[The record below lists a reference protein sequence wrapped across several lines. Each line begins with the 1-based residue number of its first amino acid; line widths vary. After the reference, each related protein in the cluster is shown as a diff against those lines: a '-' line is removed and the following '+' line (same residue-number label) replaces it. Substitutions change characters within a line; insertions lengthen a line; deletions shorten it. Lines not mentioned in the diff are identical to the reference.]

1 MEAFCS
7 LYLVER
13 EINDPLRRSAAA
25 EAAVSRYSD
34 MKSCWNGDVSKWTS
48 AEGYVILC
56 PDPLED
62 AKTVYVDVKVS
73 ILDVIGDEDE
83 QEKVTIA
90 LKALGP
96 WKPQKDIRFITREE
110 DRARVDV
117 DPRYERYH
125 EFYRRLSLFNLANC
139 ISVVYKDSRM
149 DLVDELF
156 ETPTAITEENN
167 LMSLTNRSK
176 LTKEVLEDWFFNL
189 DTYSK
194 CITLVEA
201 FSRNLHLVDAPV
213 RLDIYDVYCKTY
225 ARVNRLVH
233 LNMIDKS
240 VLKTQ
245 LRELFVLKDVKV
257 TPVDNVLANF
267 LSFTPNVHY
276 FDNNMSKRYDRE
288 EGVAGFG
295 DLFKT
300 LADLIPTYS
309 SSSSSSSSSLLRPA
323 KKCLRKSDETE
334 TYTVKNGYSSCGK
347 AIEPF
352 SLSVRK
358 EAILSSEGSLLREQL
373 LFPVFSSESPD
384 DVLFFVKPK
393 KTTVATLFLPGLFR
407 SRGQFLSGDCKGLV
421 PSTPSNN
428 IVKWRYTLA
437 DYTPIRGGGGAEM
450 RNRSGFYVSSKSG
463 SSKEPVLRPLCF

>member
-13 EINDPLRRSAAA
+13 EINDPLRRFAAA

-34 MKSCWNGDVSKWTS
+34 MKSCWDGDVSKRTS
-48 AEGYVILC
+48 AEGYEILC

-62 AKTVYVDVKVS
+62 AKTIYVDVKVS
-73 ILDVIGDEDE
+73 VLDIEDD
-83 QEKVTIA
+83 QEKVTRA
-90 LKALGP
+90 LKVLGP
-96 WKPQKDIRFITREE
+96 WVPEKDIRFITREE

-117 DPRYERYH
+117 DPCYERYH
-125 EFYRRLSLFNLANC
+125 EFYRRVSLFNLAKL
-139 ISVVYKDSRM
+139 ISDMYKDRRK

-156 ETPTAITEENN
+156 ETPAAITEENS
-167 LMSLTNRSK
+167 LMSLTNRSRF
-176 LTKEVLEDWFFNL
+176 TKEVLQDWFFDL

-225 ARVNRLVH
+225 TRVNRLVH

-240 VLKTQ
+240 DIKTQ
-245 LRELFVLKDVKV
+245 LRELSVLGDVKA

-267 LSFTPNVHY
+267 LSFGPDVHY
-276 FDNNMSKRYDRE
+276 FDNNMSKRFDRE
-288 EGVAGFG
+288 DGVAVFG

-300 LADLIPTYS
+300 LTEMIPLKAS
-309 SSSSSSSSSLLRPA
+309 SSSQQPT
-323 KKCLRKSDETE
+323 KKRLKTSHETE
-334 TYTVKNGYSSCGK
+334 IYTVKNGYSSCGK
-347 AIEPF
+347 SIEPF
-352 SLSVRK
+352 SISMRK
-358 EAILSSEGSLLREQL
+358 KAILPSEGSLLRKQL
-373 LFPVFSSESPD
+373 LFPVYSSDSPG

-393 KTTVATLFLPGLFR
+393 KTTVTTLFLPGLFR

-421 PSTPSNN
+421 QSSSSDD

-437 DYTPIRGGGGAEM
+437 DYTPIRGGGGTDTAQEK
-450 RNRSGFYVSSKSG
+450 RNRSGLYASSKSG
-463 SSKEPVLRPLCF
+463 SSKISVLLPLYF

>member
-34 MKSCWNGDVSKWTS
+34 MKSCWDGDVSKRTS
-48 AEGYVILC
+48 TEGYEILC

-73 ILDVIGDEDE
+73 VLDVIGGEDE
-83 QEKVTIA
+83 QEKVTRT
-90 LKALGP
+90 LKVLGP
-96 WKPQKDIRFITREE
+96 WVPEKDIRFITREE

-117 DPRYERYH
+117 NPCYGRYH
-125 EFYRRLSLFNLANC
+125 EFYRRVPLFNLAKL
-139 ISVVYKDSRM
+139 ISDVYSNSRK

-156 ETPTAITEENN
+156 ETPAAITEENS

-176 LTKEVLEDWFFNL
+176 FTKEVLEDWFFDL

-225 ARVNRLVH
+225 TRVKRLVH

-240 VLKTQ
+240 DIKTQ
-245 LRELFVLKDVKV
+245 LRELSVLEDVKA

-267 LSFTPNVHY
+267 LSFTPDVHY
-276 FDNNMSKRYDRE
+276 FDNNWSKRFDRE
-288 EGVAGFG
+288 ESVAVFG

-300 LADLIPTYS
+300 LTEMIPPKAS
-309 SSSSSSSSSLLRPA
+309 SSQQPA
-323 KKCLRKSDETE
+323 KKRLKTSHETE

-347 AIEPF
+347 SIEPF
-352 SLSVRK
+352 SISIRK
-358 EAILSSEGSLLREQL
+358 EAILPSEGSLLRRQL
-373 LFPVFSSESPD
+373 LFPVYSSESPD

-407 SRGQFLSGDCKGLV
+407 SRGQFLSGNCKGLV
-421 PSTPSNN
+421 PSSPSND

-437 DYTPIRGGGGAEM
+437 DYTPIRGAETSPEK
-450 RNRSGFYVSSKSG
+450 RNRGGFYGSSKSG
-463 SSKEPVLRPLCF
+463 SSKKPVLLPLYF

>member
-7 LYLVER
+7 LFLVER
-13 EINDPLRRSAAA
+13 EINDPLRRSAGA

-34 MKSCWNGDVSKWTS
+34 MKSCWGGDVSKRTS
-48 AEGYVILC
+48 TEGYEILC

-73 ILDVIGDEDE
+73 VLDVIGVEDK
-83 QEKVTIA
+83 QEKVTRA
-90 LKALGP
+90 LKVLGP
-96 WKPQKDIRFITREE
+96 WRPEKDIRFITREE

-117 DPRYERYH
+117 DPCYERYH
-125 EFYRRLSLFNLANC
+125 EFYRRVSLFNLAKL
-139 ISVVYKDSRM
+139 ISDVYRDSRK

-156 ETPTAITEENN
+156 ETPAAITEENS

-176 LTKEVLEDWFFNL
+176 FTKEVLEDWFFDL

-225 ARVNRLVH
+225 TRVNRLVH

-240 VLKTQ
+240 DIKTQ
-245 LRELFVLKDVKV
+245 LRELSVLKDIKA

-267 LSFTPNVHY
+267 LSFTPDVHY
-276 FDNNMSKRYDRE
+276 FDNNRSKRFDRE
-288 EGVAGFG
+288 EDVAVFG
-295 DLFKT
+295 DFFKT
-300 LADLIPTYS
+300 LTEMIPPKAS
-309 SSSSSSSSSLLRPA
+309 SSSSQQPA
-323 KKCLRKSDETE
+323 KKRPKTSNETE

-347 AIEPF
+347 SIEPF
-352 SLSVRK
+352 SISMRK
-358 EAILSSEGSLLREQL
+358 EAILPSEGSLLRRQL
-373 LFPVFSSESPD
+373 LFPVCSSDSPD

-407 SRGQFLSGDCKGLV
+407 SRGQFLSGDCEGLV
-421 PSTPSNN
+421 PSSPSNDT
-428 IVKWRYTLA
+428 VKWRYALA
-437 DYTPIRGGGGAEM
+437 DYTPIRGGGRAEM
-450 RNRSGFYVSSKSG
+450 SPEKRNRSDFYVSSKSG
-463 SSKEPVLRPLCF
+463 SSKKPVLLPLYF

>member
-13 EINDPLRRSAAA
+13 EINDPVRRSAAA

-34 MKSCWNGDVSKWTS
+34 LKSCWGGNVSKWTS
-48 AEGYVILC
+48 TEGYVILC

-62 AKTVYVDVKVS
+62 AKTVYIDVKVS
-73 ILDVIGDEDE
+73 ILDVITDEDE

-96 WKPQKDIRFITREE
+96 WKPEKGTRFITREE

-117 DPRYERYH
+117 DPSYERYH
-125 EFYRRLSLFNLANC
+125 EFYRRLSLFDLANY
-139 ISVVYKDSRM
+139 ISVLYKDSRK
-149 DLVDELF
+149 DVVDELF
-156 ETPTAITEENN
+156 ETPAGITEENS

-213 RLDIYDVYCKTY
+213 RLDIYDIYCKTY
-225 ARVNRLVH
+225 AKINRPVY

-240 VLKTQ
+240 DLKTQ
-245 LRELFVLKDVKV
+245 LREIFVLEDVKV

-276 FDNNMSKRYDRE
+276 FDNNISKRYYRE
-288 EGVAGFG
+288 EEAVAGFG

-300 LADLIPTYS
+300 LADLIPTNS
-309 SSSSSSSSSLLRPA
+309 FSFSLRPA
-323 KKCLRKSDETE
+323 KKRLKMNHETE
-334 TYTVKNGYSSCGK
+334 TYSHGTMSS
-347 AIEPF
+347 PHF
-352 SLSVRK
+352 QPR
-358 EAILSSEGSLLREQL
+358 
-373 LFPVFSSESPD
+373 
-384 DVLFFVKPK
+384 
-393 KTTVATLFLPGLFR
+393 
-407 SRGQFLSGDCKGLV
+407 
-421 PSTPSNN
+421 PSTS
-428 IVKWRYTLA
+428 
-437 DYTPIRGGGGAEM
+437 
-450 RNRSGFYVSSKSG
+450 RSTM
-463 SSKEPVLRPLCF
+463 PLWF

>member
-62 AKTVYVDVKVS
+62 AKTIYVDVKVS
-73 ILDVIGDEDE
+73 ILDVARGEDE
-83 QEKVTIA
+83 QEKVAIA
-90 LKALGP
+90 LKTLGP
-96 WKPQKDIRFITREE
+96 WKPEKDIRFITREE

-117 DPRYERYH
+117 DPRYERHH
-125 EFYRRLSLFNLANC
+125 EFYRRLSLFDLANR
-139 ISVVYKDSRM
+139 ISVVYKDSRKG
-149 DLVDELF
+149 LIDELF
-156 ETPTAITEENN
+156 ESPAAITEENS

-201 FSRNLHLVDAPV
+201 FSRSLHLVDAPV
-213 RLDIYDVYCKTY
+213 RLDVYDIYCKTY

-240 VLKTQ
+240 DLKTQ
-245 LRELFVLKDVKV
+245 LRELFALKDVKV

-276 FDNNMSKRYDRE
+276 FDNNMSKRYDPE
-288 EGVAGFG
+288 ESAAGFG
-295 DLFKT
+295 DFFKT

-309 SSSSSSSSSLLRPA
+309 SSSSRRPA
-323 KKCLRKSDETE
+323 KKRLKTSHEAE

-352 SLSVRK
+352 SISVRK

-373 LFPVFSSESPD
+373 LFPVYSSDSPD

-407 SRGQFLSGDCKGLV
+407 SRGQFLSGDCKSLV
-421 PSTPSNN
+421 PSSPSNN

-437 DYTPIRGGGGAEM
+437 DYTPIRGGRGAES
-450 RNRSGFYVSSKSG
+450 RNTSGFYVSSKSG